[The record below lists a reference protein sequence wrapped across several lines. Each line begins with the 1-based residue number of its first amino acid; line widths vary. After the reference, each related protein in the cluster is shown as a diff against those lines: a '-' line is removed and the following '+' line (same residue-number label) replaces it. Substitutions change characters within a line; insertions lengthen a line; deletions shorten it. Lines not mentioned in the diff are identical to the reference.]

1 MVEMKAGHLAASMGK
16 KKVVVMASCS
26 AATKE
31 TWMVGSLAL
40 RSAAWMAE
48 MMEAWMVD
56 SMAAL
61 MAEKEAEKRVG

>member
-16 KKVVVMASCS
+16 KKVVVMALCS

-40 RSAAWMAE
+40 RSVAWMAG
-48 MMEAWMVD
+48 MMDVWMAD
-56 SMAAL
+56 
-61 MAEKEAEKRVG
+61 